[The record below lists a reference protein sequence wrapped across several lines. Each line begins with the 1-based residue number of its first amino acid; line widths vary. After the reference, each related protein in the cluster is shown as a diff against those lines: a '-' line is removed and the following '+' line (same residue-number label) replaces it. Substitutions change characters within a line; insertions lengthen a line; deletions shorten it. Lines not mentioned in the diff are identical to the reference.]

1 MTPIAAATVGRP
13 LARLHAM
20 TDGATLAR
28 DDFAARAA
36 AIAAAGSPVALH
48 ARDRAL
54 GGSALAGLAARL
66 VALARPAEASVVVS
80 GRADVAM
87 AVGAQGVQLSA
98 ADLAPADA
106 RRVLPHGWIG
116 RSVHSLDEAAAALGE
131 GAHYLIAGSIYATAS
146 HPGRAPIG
154 VGALREIVGLG
165 LPVIAVG
172 GVDAARA
179 GEVHEAGAWGVAAI
193 SALWGAPD
201 PAGAALALL
210 EPWTT
215 A

>member
-1 MTPIAAATVGRP
+1 MMPIAAAGRP
-13 LARLHAM
+13 LARLHAV
-20 TDGATLAR
+20 TDGPTLAR
-28 DDFAARAA
+28 EDFAARAA

-87 AVGAQGVQLSA
+87 AIGAQGVQLSA

-106 RRVLPHGWIG
+106 RRVLPHGWVG
-116 RSVHSLDEAAAALGE
+116 RSVHSVDEAAAALGE
-131 GAHYLIAGSIYATAS
+131 GADYLIAGNIYETAS
-146 HPGRAPIG
+146 HPGRAPLG
-154 VGALREIVGLG
+154 LGALRAIVRLG
-165 LPVIAVG
+165 IPVIAIG
-172 GVDAARA
+172 GIDATRA
-179 GEVHEAGAWGVAAI
+179 GEVHGAGAWGVAAI
-193 SALWGAPD
+193 SALWSAAD
-201 PAGAALALL
+201 PARAALALL